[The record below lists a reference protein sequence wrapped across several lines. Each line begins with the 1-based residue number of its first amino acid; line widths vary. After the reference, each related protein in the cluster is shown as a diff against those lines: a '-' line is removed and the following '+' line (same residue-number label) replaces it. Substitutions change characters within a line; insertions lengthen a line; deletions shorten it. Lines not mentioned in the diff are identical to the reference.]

1 MLAFF
6 PPVAFLTIA
15 LFVARKMPK
24 LGADNPNGAF
34 VCNHKKCKKLDLIE
48 ATVHHTVLEP
58 YSSSPMEDAMQ
69 ALPITFLPSACVR
82 GGPRLHQKA
91 RHVFCCTLFSQQ
103 SLTTAFC
110 HSWGWAIHIPATDG
124 RGRAGDTSSAS
135 PVPAP
140 RNVRLRPLAN
150 SLTKAAA
157 LTNQHLFFVFS
168 GCPPHSKRWVPRK
181 TGR

>member
-1 MLAFF
+1 MRPWALPRPLMLAFF

-24 LGADNPNGAF
+24 LGVDNPNGAF

-58 YSSSPMEDAMQ
+58 DSSSPMEDAMQ

-91 RHVFCCTLFSQQ
+91 RHVFGCTLFSQQ

-110 HSWGWAIHIPATDG
+110 HSWGWAIHIPASNG
-124 RGRAGDTSSAS
+124 RGACRRHQQRVTSAS
-135 PVPAP
+135 
-140 RNVRLRPLAN
+140 
-150 SLTKAAA
+150 T
-157 LTNQHLFFVFS
+157 TE
-168 GCPPHSKRWVPRK
+168 CETPPSCQLPYESRSPN
-181 TGR
+181 